1 MSRQCG
7 RKHRSYIA
15 VWNPNPNHKISP
27 AILFPQR
34 RTLYILL
41 SLLGQCRSLFL
52 FSSLSNHSHI
62 RPILDPCFLSF
73 FFCNNLMLDASRVGM
88 LRQSPTTSPFLSVE
102 IPFLQRSFRNQK
114 RATRVLNFSRF
125 QICKYFHEAGV
136 LGMEAT
142 LDNQR
147 VAFRAILNQG
157 DISSLNMTLIN
168 EINLLVKKQL
178 NAQCGCA
185 CTEDI

>member
-1 MSRQCG
+1 
-7 RKHRSYIA
+7 
-15 VWNPNPNHKISP
+15 
-27 AILFPQR
+27 
-34 RTLYILL
+34 
-41 SLLGQCRSLFL
+41 
-52 FSSLSNHSHI
+52 
-62 RPILDPCFLSF
+62 
-73 FFCNNLMLDASRVGM
+73 MLDASRVGM

-102 IPFLQRSFRNQK
+102 ISFLKRSFRNQK

-157 DISSLNMTLIN
+157 DISSLNIDTD
-168 EINLLVKKQL
+168 KRDKST
-178 NAQCGCA
+178 C
-185 CTEDI
+185 